1 MIASEAGVYLV
12 KCGRKSET
20 NKEKK
25 EMEKENTKSNLGF

>member
-25 EMEKENTKSNLGF
+25 EKENTKSNLGF